1 MAQPVASTAAI
12 SNKGIWV
19 NVQSSTQWGPQ
30 PNWISAVFRRVGE
43 LLGHDENWDSYGGKG
58 LQHAAI
64 IGLVT
69 TLAEFNYW
77 VQSPP
82 RVSLR
87 ADGGL
92 VCAWSTSDY
101 TLELDAL
108 PDGRLTASFVDSVGQ
123 EWEEPLR
130 KLWGSRGKVAMVFE
144 RAPDLRCVTN
154 AAGLSM
160 TR

>member
-1 MAQPVASTAAI
+1 M
-12 SNKGIWV
+12 
-19 NVQSSTQWGPQ
+19 
-30 PNWISAVFRRVGE
+30 
-43 LLGHDENWDSYGGKG
+43 
-58 LQHAAI
+58 
-64 IGLVT
+64 T

-108 PDGRLTASFVDSVGQ
+108 PDGRLTAYFVDSVGQ
-123 EWEEPLR
+123 EWEEPLENCGDR
-130 KLWGSRGKVAMVFE
+130 VAKWLWFSS
-144 RAPDLRCVTN
+144 APQICDV
-154 AAGLSM
+154 
-160 TR
+160 